1 MQNLKLN
8 LKLNKKAI
16 IEDWIPLLVSMIIM
30 VLVILFFMAI
40 KTNDKDIIKNKF
52 LENKQEL
59 EAYQSLNNYLRLYS
73 DKIILTINGNY
84 DINKL
89 REETVIFFNSYYK
102 NEKWRIRS
110 VFEKKILDFYSSE
123 ARAVDEKSVNTEIP
137 YFNKNIRVDF
147 YYG

>member
-40 KTNDKDIIKNKF
+40 KSNDKDTIKNKF
-52 LENKQEL
+52 LENKQEI
-59 EAYQSLNNYLRLYS
+59 EAYQALNNYLRLYS
-73 DKIILTINGNY
+73 DKIILTINGDY

-89 REETVIFFNSYYK
+89 REETNNFFNSYYK
-102 NEKWRIRS
+102 NEKWRIRIILGD
-110 VFEKKILDFYSSE
+110 KILNFQSYESRLFE
-123 ARAVDEKSVNTEIP
+123 GEPINTEIP